1 MEVSNTKKV
10 SKKKDFLLRDKFP
23 YLWSSPN
30 TTEDVR
36 AILRLSERELGGRL
50 KRGTQAQLAKLRVLE
65 NELEV
70 NSLRRE
76 LEDQRQL
83 FDLLNKLPCQNGS
96 ILDVSKIVPTTLDE
110 AETVFSLAGVYVGG
124 QLQIREF
131 TLKKCL
137 KLLSDFE
144 LDEVDASIFR
154 GQVCTLTET
163 TSVIKI
169 AKQHK
174 LSRQSVNQR
183 RLHIFENVRKLEL
196 TSEFKT
202 LTKFLRRRGMQ
213 SNSVFEFSP
222 EDNLVSIHSVQSSAE
237 FPTVVDVINAALW
250 LIQQEVG
257 RIALRSAKA

>member
-1 MEVSNTKKV
+1 METSTTKKV
-10 SKKKDFLLRDKFP
+10 SKKKDSLLRDKFP

-50 KRGTQAQLAKLRVLE
+50 KRGTQAQLAKLRILE

-110 AETVFSLAGVYVGG
+110 AETVFSLAGVYVGS
-124 QLQIREF
+124 QLQIGEF
-131 TLKKCL
+131 ALEKCL
-137 KLLSDFE
+137 NLLGDFE
-144 LDEVDASIFR
+144 LDEVDTSIFR
-154 GQVCTLTET
+154 GQVYVFTEP
-163 TSVIKI
+163 TSVVKI
-169 AKQHK
+169 AKRHK

-183 RLHIFENVRKLEL
+183 RINIFENIIKLES
-196 TSEFKT
+196 TSEFKS

-222 EDNLVSIHSVQSSAE
+222 EDNFVSIHSVQSSNE
-237 FPTVVDVINAALW
+237 FPTVVDVVNVALW
-250 LIQQEVG
+250 LIQEEVG
-257 RIALRSAKA
+257 KIALRSAEA

>member
-1 MEVSNTKKV
+1 MEISTTQKV

-23 YLWSSPN
+23 FLWSSPN
-30 TTEDVR
+30 TAEDVR
-36 AILRLSERELGGRL
+36 AVLRMSERELGGKF
-50 KRGTQAQLAKLRVLE
+50 KRGTQAQLAKLRNLE

-70 NSLRRE
+70 SSLRTE
-76 LEDQRQL
+76 LEDQQQL
-83 FDLLNKLPCQNGS
+83 FDLLNNLPCHHGS
-96 ILDVSKIVPTTLDE
+96 ILDVSRILPSTLDE
-110 AETVFSLAGVYVGG
+110 AETVFSLAGVFVGR
-124 QLQIREF
+124 QLQVGEF

-137 KLLSDFE
+137 NLLHDFR
-144 LDEVDASIFR
+144 LDKVDASIFR
-154 GQVCTLTET
+154 SQVCTLTET
-163 TSVIKI
+163 TSVVKI

-222 EDNLVSIHSVQSSAE
+222 EDNVVSIHCVQSSTE
-237 FPTVVDVINAALW
+237 FPTVVDVLNAALW

-257 RIALRSAKA
+257 KIQLRSANS

>member
-1 MEVSNTKKV
+1 MIKVNALIADRKIICTSITYFRFQEVV
-10 SKKKDFLLRDKFP
+10 HRH
-23 YLWSSPN
+23 
-30 TTEDVR
+30 
-36 AILRLSERELGGRL
+36 RL
-50 KRGTQAQLAKLRVLE
+50 KTFSCSAHVTILESQIRSFRFCFWQASDFK
-65 NELEV
+65 
-70 NSLRRE
+70 S
-76 LEDQRQL
+76 
-83 FDLLNKLPCQNGS
+83 
-96 ILDVSKIVPTTLDE
+96 SKIFNLE
-110 AETVFSLAGVYVGG
+110 
-124 QLQIREF
+124 
-131 TLKKCL
+131 KCL
-137 KLLSDFE
+137 KLLGDFE

-163 TSVIKI
+163 TSVVKI

-202 LTKFLRRRGMQ
+202 LTKFFRRRGMQ

-237 FPTVVDVINAALW
+237 FPTVVDVVNAALW

-257 RIALRSAKA
+257 RIALRSVKA